1 LPEKPDYSDSGII
14 LPKVHVMALAKWKKG
29 WFAGTDTFKFEG
41 TVREKAKKQLIPNSM
56 FDSRYQM
63 NIDKKTLKYEV
74 FHTVNASGDWRS
86 NNLQASLISRKASVC
101 YL

>member
-1 LPEKPDYSDSGII
+1 MPEKPDYSDSGII

-41 TVREKAKKQLIPNSM
+41 TVREKAKKQLIPNSK

-63 NIDKKTLKYEV
+63 IVDKKPLNTKCFIQLTPVVTGEV
-74 FHTVNASGDWRS
+74 ITYRLA
-86 NNLQASLISRKASVC
+86 
-101 YL
+101 